1 MIVSELK
8 IFNFRR
14 FKSENGAPGLQITFH
29 KGLNALIGENDSGK
43 TAVIDALKFVLLTQS
58 NEYIR
63 PSEEDFY
70 ISDNGDACS
79 EFKIDC
85 TISDFTQ
92 NEAKNFIEYL
102 SFSKTEDDVEYT
114 LELHYRAWKEGHK
127 IYQELRVGDIDDG
140 ISIDVK
146 ARELLKAVYLKP
158 LRDAEREM
166 SSGRGSRIS
175 QILLNH
181 PVFKDKKEHAILDI
195 LKNANDS
202 IERYFTSDTDGKRIL
217 QAIRNNLELFNDK
230 DQASNAELK
239 TSDIQL
245 RAILE
250 SLSLNAPEINPG
262 LGELNLLFIA
272 AELLLLKDDTDGGLK
287 LALIEELEAH
297 LHPQAQL
304 RLISYLQNEY
314 TENHVQIII
323 STHSPILASKINLKN
338 LILMK
343 NRSGYDLSEGKTGLQ
358 KGDYLFLQR
367 FLDSTKANLFFAKG
381 IIMVEGD
388 AENILIPVIAD
399 ILDYP
404 LEKYGI
410 SIVNVGSTAF
420 LRYSRIMIGRDGS
433 SIGIP
438 VSVVTDCDVKPE
450 YIADSE
456 TGDIRFNEK
465 ENESAIAK
473 WKKNKKYTK
482 GSVHGFTSPRWT
494 LEYCIAM
501 SCLSGDFHKAVHYG
515 KKILNARERISL
527 TDKKI
532 KEADIKVVKEITE
545 RADLPNSEKA
555 YKIYNLM
562 LAKNGKSDLKAIVA
576 QCLASLWRWKISI
589 IPNGIT
595 QEKMFDLDLYGFKTK
610 EEAKATLK
618 SEIEVDP
625 YLSYI
630 VNAIKYAAGETV

>member
-1 MIVSELK
+1 M
-8 IFNFRR
+8 
-14 FKSENGAPGLQITFH
+14 
-29 KGLNALIGENDSGK
+29 IGENDSGK
-43 TAVIDALKFVLLTQS
+43 TAVIDALKLVLLTQS
-58 NEYIR
+58 NEYIK
-63 PSEEDFY
+63 PVDEDFY
-70 ISDNGDACS
+70 KPTDGNACE

-85 TISDFTQ
+85 TISEFTD

-102 SFSKTEDDVEYT
+102 TFKKNGDKVEYM

-127 IYQELRVGDIDDG
+127 IYQELRVGNIDDG
-140 ISIDVK
+140 ISIDGK
-146 ARELLKAVYLKP
+146 ARELLKAVYLRP

-181 PVFKDKKEHAILDI
+181 PIFKDKKEHAVVEIFR
-195 LKNANDS
+195 NANKQ
-202 IERYFTSDTDGKRIL
+202 IEDYFTDDTDGKRIL
-217 QAIRNNLELFNDK
+217 QAIQNNLESFNDK
-230 DQASNAELK
+230 GQASDAELK
-239 TSDIQL
+239 ASDIQL
-245 RAILE
+245 KAILE
-250 SLSLNAPEINPG
+250 SLSLSAPEINPG

-314 TENHVQIII
+314 NENDVQIII

-343 NRSGYDLSEGKTGLQ
+343 NGMGYDLTEGMTGLQ

-388 AENILIPVIAD
+388 AENILIPVLAD
-399 ILDYP
+399 ILGYP

-420 LRYSRIMIGRDGS
+420 LRYSGIMVRKDETD
-433 SIGIP
+433 IGIP
-438 VSVVTDCDVKPE
+438 VSVITDCDIRP
-450 YIADSE
+450 Y
-456 TGDIRFNEK
+456 DIDPTTKERVFNEK
-465 ENESAIAK
+465 KDESTQAK
-473 WKKNKKYTK
+473 KEKDKKYTK

-501 SCLSGDFHKAVHYG
+501 SCLSKDFHKAVHYG
-515 KKILNARERISL
+515 KKIMNAQECISL
-527 TDKKI
+527 TGRKI
-532 KEADIKVVKEITE
+532 DEANEKVEEEAKQW
-545 RADLPNSEKA
+545 NSLSQAETA
-555 YKIYNLM
+555 YNIYGLM
-562 LAKNGKSDLKAIVA
+562 LNDDGKSSLKAIVA
-576 QCLASLWRWKISI
+576 QCLASILRWKISI
-589 IPNGIT
+589 IPDGLT
-595 QEKMFDLDLYGFKTK
+595 QEKMFDLDLYGFKTDADK
-610 EEAKATLK
+610 KAELK
-618 SEIEVDP
+618 SEIENDP
-625 YLSYI
+625 VLSYI
-630 VNAIKYAAGETV
+630 VNAIKHAAGEKM

>member
-245 RAILE
+245 KAILE

-297 LHPQAQL
+297 LHPQVQL

-399 ILDYP
+399 ILGYP

-420 LRYSRIMIGRDGS
+420 LRYSGIMVRKDGTD
-433 SIGIP
+433 IGIP
-438 VSVVTDCDVKPE
+438 VSVITDCDVRPYDVDPTTKE
-450 YIADSE
+450 K
-456 TGDIRFNEK
+456 TFNEK
-465 ENESAIAK
+465 ESESLRAK
-473 WKKNKKYTK
+473 EERDKIYTN

-501 SCLSGDFHKAVHYG
+501 SCISGDFHKAVHYG
-515 KKILNARERISL
+515 KKILNAKEHISL
-527 TDKKI
+527 TEEKI
-532 KEADIKVVKEITE
+532 NEANQDVTDEVLQWKN
-545 RADLPNSEKA
+545 LSKA
-555 YKIYNLM
+555 EVAYRIYNLM
-562 LAKNGKSDLKAIVA
+562 LNGDGKSNLKTIVA
-576 QCLASLWRWKISI
+576 QCLASILCWKTSI
-589 IPNGIT
+589 IPDEVK

-625 YLSYI
+625 FLSYI